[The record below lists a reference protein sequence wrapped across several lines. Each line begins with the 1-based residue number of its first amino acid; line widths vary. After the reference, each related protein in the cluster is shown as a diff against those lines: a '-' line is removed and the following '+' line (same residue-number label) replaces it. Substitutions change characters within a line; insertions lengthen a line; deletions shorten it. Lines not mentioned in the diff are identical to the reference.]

1 MSRKGTFGLAKVLI
15 VQIPLNILRAL
26 LPKDNNKI
34 SQSCMQHSLN
44 PHSMPGTVASSSNK
58 EEEGWGKEREE
69 EKKKKEDEMK
79 RKMIAHTC

>member
-1 MSRKGTFGLAKVLI
+1 
-15 VQIPLNILRAL
+15 
-26 LPKDNNKI
+26 
-34 SQSCMQHSLN
+34 MQHSLN

-79 RKMIAHTC
+79 RKMIAHTCWQVLGMQKLIARCEEHNSALGYV

>member
-1 MSRKGTFGLAKVLI
+1 MS
-15 VQIPLNILRAL
+15 QIPLNILGAL

-44 PHSMPGTVASSSNK
+44 PIVCHVLWQAAVTKKKRV
-58 EEEGWGKEREE
+58 EGKEREE